1 MLQNQ
6 ARGSPMP
13 NPNPLPPQPTQA
25 AQHPGM
31 AQQYNF
37 ATMQYR
43 PPGQDQQQH
52 QMIMPQYQMYPYP
65 MSYAM
70 PGGRLQPG
78 YPQWGVGRG
87 MPNQAQVNGQAAV
100 GMQQQQQLQMQMQMQ
115 QMQMQM
121 AVGKP
126 TQGTGR

>member
-13 NPNPLPPQPTQA
+13 NSNPLPPQPTQA

-37 ATMQYR
+37 AAMQFR
-43 PPGQDQQQH
+43 PGQDQQQH
-52 QMIMPQYQMYPYP
+52 QMMMPQYQMYPYP

-100 GMQQQQQLQMQMQMQ
+100 GMQQQQLQMQMQ

-121 AVGKP
+121 QMTGGKP

>member
-13 NPNPLPPQPTQA
+13 NSNPLPPQSTQA

-52 QMIMPQYQMYPYP
+52 QMIMPPYQMYPYT

-70 PGGRLQPG
+70 PGGRMQPG

-87 MPNQAQVNGQAAV
+87 MPNQVQVNGQAAV
-100 GMQQQQQLQMQMQMQ
+100 GMQQQQLQMH
-115 QMQMQM
+115 M

>member
-1 MLQNQ
+1 
-6 ARGSPMP
+6 
-13 NPNPLPPQPTQA
+13 
-25 AQHPGM
+25 M

-43 PPGQDQQQH
+43 PAGQDQQQH
-52 QMIMPQYQMYPYP
+52 QMMMPQYQMYPYA

-100 GMQQQQQLQMQMQMQ
+100 GMQQQQQLPMQMQMQMQ
-115 QMQMQM
+115 MP
-121 AVGKP
+121 VGKHK
-126 TQGTGR
+126 QGTGR